1 MNTLKAMIFAAG
13 RGDRMRPLTDTCPKP
28 LLRVGGKPLIVWK
41 IEALARAG
49 LTDIVINH
57 AWLGEQLE
65 AALGDGS
72 RFGVRLH
79 WSAEGSALE
88 TAGGIAKALP
98 LLTTSPDASEIF
110 LAVSGDIFCD
120 FDYATLLP
128 RARAMAGAMRPMMHL
143 VMVPNPPFHP
153 RGDFALAGDG
163 LLRLPDEAGDGESL
177 TFGNIGLYDTR
188 LFREIAPG
196 QKVAMTPYYRAA
208 IASGDATGERFD
220 GRWENVGTPA
230 QLAALD
236 MELRAG
242 PGAELGAEPGA
253 PATGTGGA

>member
-1 MNTLKAMIFAAG
+1 MKAMIFAAG

>member
-1 MNTLKAMIFAAG
+1 VNTLKAMIFAAG

-49 LTDIVINH
+49 LTDIVIN
-57 AWLGEQLE
+57 Q

-98 LLTTSPDASEIF
+98 LLTTNPDAGEIF

-120 FDYATLLP
+120 FDYAALLP
-128 RARAMAGAMRPMMHL
+128 RARAMAGAVRPMMHL

-153 RGDFALAGDG
+153 RGDFALGADG
-163 LLRLPDEAGDGESL
+163 LLRLPDDEAGNAGSL

-208 IASGDATGERFD
+208 IASSDATGERFD

-236 MELRAG
+236 TELRA
-242 PGAELGAEPGA
+242 ELGV